1 MDVEYKLR
9 VTYSELYNKLHKTK
23 DGNMSL
29 AKLHWFIFNNGRSIF
44 HKSYTIHRRHHCNIY
59 TEVLHARADANT
71 TADIDKIIA
80 DTHANTNG
88 EHAATDIDTNAIAN
102 TSTIGVLMKRDI
114 VNN

>member
-1 MDVEYKLR
+1 M
-9 VTYSELYNKLHKTK
+9 TLY
-23 DGNMSL
+23 
-29 AKLHWFIFNNGRSIF
+29 FIAPTFVSSILNNGRSIF

-114 VNN
+114 VCLHHYQTKINDNALKFDD